1 MRPIDQSEDSIHLAL
16 ISMRLGISAST
27 GGSVTKELELMS
39 ILSSWAQLVISP
51 GSTEIRFLERSSSE
65 NKDMMR
71 KLVFLAKNETDSSIY
86 VFLVT
91 PEVGKPM

>member
-1 MRPIDQSEDSIHLAL
+1 
-16 ISMRLGISAST
+16 MRLGISART

-51 GSTEIRFLERSSSE
+51 GSTEIRLLERSSSG
-65 NKDMMR
+65 NKYDMMR
-71 KLVFLAKNETDSSIY
+71 KLKFLAKNGTDSSIF